1 MIRAA
6 VTLAY
11 KGIAVF
17 PCRPRDKR
25 PATANGLKDATT
37 DLKTIRQWWHHE
49 PQFNIAIATGAVSKV
64 FAVDIDGLD
73 AEIELRKLEAQHSAL
88 PPTVEA
94 ITARGRHLYF
104 RMPETPIANSAGKI
118 APGIDVRGDGG
129 YVLAPPSVHP
139 SGKLYSWSVDSS
151 NSFST
156 APQWLLDKLTAST
169 TSTPATEWRDLV
181 SNGAEEGTRDCSL
194 ARLAGHLLRRR
205 IDPVVVLELLKSWN
219 TTHCRP
225 PLPVADIERVCTSIA
240 ARELKR
246 RQRDAG

>member
-1 MIRAA
+1 
-6 VTLAY
+6 
-11 KGIAVF
+11 
-17 PCRPRDKR
+17 
-25 PATANGLKDATT
+25 
-37 DLKTIRQWWHHE
+37 
-49 PQFNIAIATGAVSKV
+49 
-64 FAVDIDGLD
+64 
-73 AEIELRKLEAQHSAL
+73 
-88 PPTVEA
+88 
-94 ITARGRHLYF
+94 
-104 RMPETPIANSAGKI
+104 MPETPIANSAGKI

-129 YVLAPPSVHP
+129 YVFAPPSVHP

-156 APQWLLDKLTAST
+156 APQWLLDKLTASAT
-169 TSTPATEWRDLV
+169 ATPTTEWRDLV

-194 ARLAGHLLRRR
+194 ARLAGYLLRRR

-219 TTHCRP
+219 ATHCRP